1 MTKMFLGFAV
11 GKSSQKANTQKGIKQ
26 QSVRFCELSQMFL
39 ETVNK
44 VLNDI
49 SLLLSFLFYNDDM
62 NGDTRFSNEL
72 LRYSNQE
79 SFIFQKSEM
88 FYSVLEN
95 YSVLEIY

>member
-1 MTKMFLGFAV
+1 MFLGFAV
-11 GKSSQKANTQKGIKQ
+11 GMSSQKANTQRGIKQ

-49 SLLLSFLFYNDDM
+49 SLLLSFLFYNDEM

-72 LRYSNQE
+72 LDTATKNAS
-79 SFIFQKSEM
+79 SSKIVKCFAASWKFI
-88 FYSVLEN
+88 N
-95 YSVLEIY
+95 